1 MALHQIQT
9 KRVAKAAKL
18 KRAKPAPPPRPRERL
33 TFGLLVGSR
42 GFFPGHL
49 ANSGREEMTARLIK
63 AGYDVVV
70 LGPGDTT
77 HGAVQTRADAKQCA
91 DLFKANRGRIAGVI
105 VTLPN
110 FGDEAAIGDTL
121 RLARLDVPVLVH
133 AWGDET
139 KKMGIAHRRDSFCGK
154 MSACNVLTQ
163 YGIKYSLTSLHTE
176 HPDSPAFARDLEWFA
191 GVCRV
196 VRGLRTARIG
206 AIGARPAAFKTV
218 RYSEKI
224 LEASG
229 ISVEPIDLSEI
240 LGRVDRLKDNDAA
253 TKRKLE
259 QMVEYV
265 PTEGIPDSALLK
277 MAKLGAVIDGWMAEA
292 DVTVSAVQCWTS
304 LEEFFGVVPCTIMSM
319 MSNELMP
326 SACEVD
332 VCGTVSMYALTL
344 ASGTPSALLD
354 WNNNYGEDPDKAVCF
369 HCSNLPKAFF
379 DDVRMD
385 YQEIIAGTV
394 GKENTFGTMVGRVK
408 AGPMSFARFST
419 DDRSGRI
426 RGYVGEGRF
435 TNDPLTTFG
444 GAGVVEI
451 PRLQELLRHI
461 CTNGFEHHV
470 AGNLTAVADAVHEA
484 TTRYLGW
491 DVLRH
496 R

>member
-1 MALHQIQT
+1 MPLHQIQS
-9 KRVAKAAKL
+9 KAAAKAAKA
-18 KRAKPAPPPRPRERL
+18 KRAKSAPPPAQRERL
-33 TFGLLVGSR
+33 TLGLLVGSR

-49 ANSGREEMTARLIK
+49 ANSGREEMTARLAK
-63 AGYDVVV
+63 AGYDVIV
-70 LGPGDTT
+70 LAAGDTT
-77 HGAVQTRADAKQCA
+77 HGAVQTRADAKKCA
-91 DLFKANRGRIAGVI
+91 ELFKANKAKIAGVI

-110 FGDEAAIGDTL
+110 FGDEAAIGDAL
-121 RLARLDVPVLVH
+121 RLAKLDVPVLVH

-163 YGIKYSLTSLHTE
+163 YGIPYSLTSLHTV
-176 HPDSPAFARDLEWFA
+176 HPDSASFARDLEWFA

-196 VRGLRTARIG
+196 VRGLRSARIG

-229 ISVEPIDLSEI
+229 IAVEPIDLSEI

-253 TKRKLE
+253 TRRKLE
-259 QMVEYV
+259 QMIEYV
-265 PTEGIPDSALLK
+265 PTEGIPDAALLK
-277 MAKLGAVIDGWMAEA
+277 MAKLGAVIDGWMIEA
-292 DVTVSAVQCWTS
+292 DVTISAVQCWTS

-319 MSNELMP
+319 MSNELLP

-344 ASGTPSALLD
+344 ASETPSALLD
-354 WNNNYGEDPDKAVCF
+354 WNNNYGEDENKAVCF

-419 DDRSGRI
+419 DDRTGKI

-435 TNDPLTTFG
+435 TKDPLSTFG

-451 PRLQELLRHI
+451 PRLQALLHHI
-461 CTNGFEHHV
+461 CANGFEHHV
-470 AGNLTAVADAVHEA
+470 AGNLATVADAVHEA